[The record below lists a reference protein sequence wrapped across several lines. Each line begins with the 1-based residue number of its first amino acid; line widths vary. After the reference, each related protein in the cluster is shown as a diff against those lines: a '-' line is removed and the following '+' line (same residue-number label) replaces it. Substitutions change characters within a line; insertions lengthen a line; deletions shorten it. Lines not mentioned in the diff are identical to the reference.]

1 MGSGEGCLI
10 PWVPW
15 LCPPPCTEWVLG
27 WGGGWSPWRGGGGA
41 GHRGKGVLEAACGL
55 RVLSVWGRVLL
66 LLEERGAPWPGPGG
80 EKAVGPP

>member
-27 WGGGWSPWRGGGGA
+27 WGGGWSPWRGGGAGASWEGGA
-41 GHRGKGVLEAACGL
+41 GSSVWPQGAECLGKGAA
-55 RVLSVWGRVLL
+55 
-66 LLEERGAPWPGPGG
+66 
-80 EKAVGPP
+80 AVGGAGCSLAWSRG